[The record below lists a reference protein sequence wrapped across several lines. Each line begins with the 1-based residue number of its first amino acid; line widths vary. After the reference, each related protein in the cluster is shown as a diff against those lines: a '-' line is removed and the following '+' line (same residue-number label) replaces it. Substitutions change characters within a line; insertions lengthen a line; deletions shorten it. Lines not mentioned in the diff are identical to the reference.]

1 VPCVPDDLQPGSF
14 SQKPAS
20 TPTHGSSLN
29 NLEQSAVVDRIE
41 EMILGSAVLCVFLTY
56 LCSLWP
62 RSTGNTWSLSPQMI
76 SVSWRS
82 GS

>member
-29 NLEQSAVVDRIE
+29 NLEQSGVIGV
-41 EMILGSAVLCVFLTY
+41 GCV
-56 LCSLWP
+56 
-62 RSTGNTWSLSPQMI
+62 
-76 SVSWRS
+76 
-82 GS
+82 